1 MNSALLAIKTVVFTT
16 WIKSAELHQDLSNAE
31 AVGSNLATLWVFGFV
46 IMLGQAIG
54 LTSSGLL
61 RSARYVGR
69 TGWRLCVV
77 VKRLMLAGNLDGGL
91 AYNRHI
97 QTFGMLLAMIG
108 VGYGLAR
115 WTA

>member
-1 MNSALLAIKTVVFTT
+1 M
-16 WIKSAELHQDLSNAE
+16 
-31 AVGSNLATLWVFGFV
+31 
-46 IMLGQAIG
+46 
-54 LTSSGLL
+54 
-61 RSARYVGR
+61 
-69 TGWRLCVV
+69 